1 MNNDIL
7 LDMYDE
13 GYYAEHLV
21 DRIKNLLNTDFYT
34 AVEKVKTDAD
44 IYHAA
49 NEVIRKINKLKPLF
63 EEAECELDGVAAD
76 HISEAMM
83 MILQDAGYFDI
94 DQQELLAAKEW

>member
-1 MNNDIL
+1 MNDDIL

-21 DRIKNLLNTDFYT
+21 DRVKHLLNADFAKAIQT
-34 AVEKVKTDAD
+34 VKNDAD

-83 MILQDAGYFDI
+83 MLLQDEGYFDI